1 MTTVP
6 LYPLETSLEASL
18 ETSPETLRDAAA
30 PGTAVAQVAAGAG
43 PAQRRMVEL
52 LATLAPAEG
61 MTQSTLEGVKFMRAN
76 RPHPRQPVMYEPC
89 IVIVCQG
96 RKRGFLAEQSFVYD
110 AQQYLV
116 LSVPLPFECETE
128 ASAAEPLLAISI
140 RVDLT
145 LVAEL
150 LMALN
155 DTRGA
160 VHSEPRGIYATPLD
174 RPLSDAVLRLLESLV
189 SPFDARILGPSI
201 VREIC
206 YRVLT
211 GEQGDA
217 IRAALTHQHHFGR
230 IAKALRRIHTDYRG
244 DLDVETLAREAGMSL
259 AVFHAQFKQVTSTSP
274 MQYVKTTRL
283 HHARLLM
290 AQDGLNVS
298 AAAARVG
305 YESASQFSREFKRLF
320 GLSPIDEVRR
330 MRDAFAA
337 PPQRV
342 APPGPQYVTVV

>member
-1 MTTVP
+1 MTPIPSLNPSTTD
-6 LYPLETSLEASL
+6 TSA
-18 ETSPETLRDAAA
+18 
-30 PGTAVAQVAAGAG
+30 TATQ
-43 PAQRRMVEL
+43 QRMVKL
-52 LATLAPAEG
+52 FDALAPAEG
-61 MTQSTLEGVKFMRAN
+61 FTHASLDGVRLIRSN
-76 RPHPRQPVMYEPC
+76 QPRPRMPVMYEPS

-96 RKRGFLAEQSFVYD
+96 RKRGYLGGKTFHYD

-116 LSVPLPFECETE
+116 MSVPLPFECETE
-128 ASAAEPLLAISI
+128 ASAEEPFLGISI
-140 RVDLT
+140 RVDLGV
-145 LVAEL
+145 VAEL
-150 LMALN
+150 LLMLN

-160 VHSEPRGIYATPLD
+160 TLDEPRGIYSTPLD
-174 RPLSDAVLRLLESLV
+174 PTLGDAVQRLLEALV
-189 SPFDARILGPSI
+189 SPLDASILGPAI

-230 IAKALRRIHTDYRG
+230 IAKALRRIHADYEG
-244 DLDVETLAREAGMSL
+244 DLDVDLLAREAGMSV
-259 AVFHAQFKQVTSTSP
+259 AVFHAQFKTVTATSP

-290 AQDGLNVS
+290 VQDGLNAG

-320 GLSPIDEVRR
+320 GRSPVDEVRR
-330 MRDAFAA
+330 VHTAIEA
-337 PPQRV
+337 PPPRSKTPQR
-342 APPGPQYVTVV
+342 QYVTAA

>member
-1 MTTVP
+1 MQTTQTCRPGV
-6 LYPLETSLEASL
+6 S
-18 ETSPETLRDAAA
+18 AAQQRMVDVFNILA
-30 PGTAVAQVAAGAG
+30 PG
-43 PAQRRMVEL
+43 
-52 LATLAPAEG
+52 EG
-61 MTQSTLEGVKFMRAN
+61 FTPSCLEGVKFMRAS
-76 RPHPRQPVMYEPC
+76 RPMPRMPVLYEPS

-96 RKRGFLAEQSFVYD
+96 RKRGYLGEQTFLYD

-128 ASAAEPLLAISI
+128 ASVEEPFLGISV

-145 LVAEL
+145 VVAEL

-155 DTRGA
+155 ETQGA
-160 VHSEPRGIYATPLD
+160 TVTEPRGIYSTPLD
-174 RPLSDAVLRLLESLV
+174 PVMSNVVQRLLEALA
-189 SPFDARILGPSI
+189 SPLDARILAPGI
-201 VREIC
+201 MREIC

-230 IAKALRRIHTDYRG
+230 IAKALRRIHTDYQG
-244 DLDVETLAREAGMSL
+244 TLDVDTLAREAGMSL
-259 AVFHAQFKQVTSTSP
+259 AVFHAQFKGVTSTSP

-290 AQDGLNVS
+290 VQDGLNAG

-320 GLSPIDEVRR
+320 GLSPVDEVKR
-330 MRDAFAA
+330 MRAAFDS
-337 PPQRV
+337 PPPRV
-342 APPGPQYVTVV
+342 MPLAQKYVTAV

>member
-1 MTTVP
+1 MQTTQAP
-6 LYPLETSLEASL
+6 
-18 ETSPETLRDAAA
+18 RAAIS
-30 PGTAVAQVAAGAG
+30 
-43 PAQRRMVEL
+43 PAQQRMVEL
-52 LATLAPAEG
+52 FDILAPAVG
-61 MTQSTLEGVKFMRAN
+61 FTPSCLDGVKFMRAN
-76 RPHPRQPVMYEPC
+76 RPMPRMPVLYEPS

-96 RKRGFLAEQSFVYD
+96 RKRGYLGQKTYLYD

-128 ASAAEPLLAISI
+128 ASPEEPFLGISV

-145 LVAEL
+145 VVAEL

-155 DTRGA
+155 ETHGTA
-160 VHSEPRGIYATPLD
+160 HTEPRGIYSTPLD
-174 RPLSDAVLRLLESLV
+174 PIMSNAVQRLLEALA
-189 SPFDARILGPSI
+189 SPLDARILAPAI
-201 VREIC
+201 MREIC

-230 IAKALRRIHTDYRG
+230 IAKALRRIHADYQG
-244 DLDVETLAREAGMSL
+244 ELDVDTLAREAGMSL
-259 AVFHAQFKQVTSTSP
+259 AVFHAQFKGVTATSP

-290 AQDGLNVS
+290 VQDGLNAG

-320 GLSPIDEVRR
+320 GLSPVDEVKR
-330 MRDAFAA
+330 MRGVVEA
-337 PPQRV
+337 PPPRTM
-342 APPGPQYVTVV
+342 PTPERYVTAV

>member
-1 MTTVP
+1 
-6 LYPLETSLEASL
+6 
-18 ETSPETLRDAAA
+18 
-30 PGTAVAQVAAGAG
+30 
-43 PAQRRMVEL
+43 MVEL
-52 LATLAPAEG
+52 FATLAPG
-61 MTQSTLEGVKFMRAN
+61 QGHTHTSHDCVRLLRAD
-76 RPHPRQPVMYEPC
+76 RSMPRMPVLYEPC

-96 RKRGFLAEQSFVYD
+96 RKVGYIGEQVFQYD

-116 LSVPLPFECETE
+116 MSVPLPFECETH
-128 ASAAEPLLAISI
+128 ASADQPFLGLSLRLDMSLI
-140 RVDLT
+140 
-145 LVAEL
+145 AEL

-155 DTRGA
+155 DTHGASHDEARGFY
-160 VHSEPRGIYATPLD
+160 STPLD
-174 RPLSDAVLRLLESLV
+174 PTLSDAVQRLLEALA
-189 SPFDARILGPSI
+189 SPLDARILAPAI

-230 IAKALRRIHTDYRG
+230 IAKALRRIHADYHG
-244 DLDVETLAREAGMSL
+244 ELDVDTLAREAGMSL

-290 AQDGLNVS
+290 VQDGLNAG

-320 GLSPIDEVRR
+320 GLSPVDEVKR
-330 MRDAFAA
+330 MRTVFDA
-337 PPQRV
+337 PPPPRV
-342 APPGPQYVTVV
+342 AVRPARYVTAG